1 MGLEEYQKV
10 QVVGKGSY
18 GEVWLSRHQKDR
30 KQYVLKRMDL
40 QNASKRERKAA
51 EQEAKLLSK
60 LRHPN
65 IVNYKDSFETEEG
78 MLYIAMGFCEG
89 GDLYTRLK
97 NQKGVL
103 LEEEQVVEWFV
114 QITMALQ
121 YLHERNILH
130 RDLKT
135 QNIFLTKTK
144 IIKVGDLGIARVL
157 DSSSDMA
164 TTLIGTPYYM
174 SPELFSNKP
183 YNHKSD
189 IWALGCCV
197 YEMATLK
204 HAFNAKDM
212 NSLVYK
218 ILRGKMPSMPKKYS
232 TDLCDLIKLMLAQDP
247 EKRPSSKRVLR
258 NPYIKT
264 HIALFLEGTRRM
276 QRPRSSGSRPG
287 SGSRQAVPPSPQKSD
302 TPDGQMMGSIATVS
316 KVDFEVQDVPDT
328 PGVAVSPDLETI
340 EEKSPPPTEQNV
352 KQPARQ
358 TPVPTPGSE
367 EPSKHKQRRRKK
379 KEADSDSVNSVDSVT
394 SDSSSSRSSVFD
406 KPKAVQKPRPLPPP
420 PHSDETPKRRPRS
433 GDKHTKGPSV
443 ESSSGYSSV
452 SSSKEDADTPRQS
465 INKSA
470 RARRREKVKQEVQLS
485 PLVHNRRSSGERP
498 RTGGDRPKDETDSV
512 VAPRRRAHS
521 DCGGSG
527 DGRPYSA
534 GTKSSQDSSEEDDEV
549 DSQSSNEGKK
559 KKESEMNNFICLLDT
574 TLKMQDGKD
583 EEDDSPRD
591 GEEALPMEEVP
602 TPQPPA
608 QSPAPSMSPGLETI
622 SASGRLMNR
631 IAALR
636 KDCIKGLGMGVLKKA
651 YDILDTVDG
660 EEVEP
665 QLVELLGKEK
675 FDMYAGKVWQLKFCE
690 DSMMGLL

>member
-264 HIALFLEGTRRM
+264 HIALFLEGTRR
-276 QRPRSSGSRPG
+276 
-287 SGSRQAVPPSPQKSD
+287 
-302 TPDGQMMGSIATVS
+302 
-316 KVDFEVQDVPDT
+316 
-328 PGVAVSPDLETI
+328 L
-340 EEKSPPPTEQNV
+340 
-352 KQPARQ
+352 
-358 TPVPTPGSE
+358 
-367 EPSKHKQRRRKK
+367 
-379 KEADSDSVNSVDSVT
+379 
-394 SDSSSSRSSVFD
+394 
-406 KPKAVQKPRPLPPP
+406 
-420 PHSDETPKRRPRS
+420 
-433 GDKHTKGPSV
+433 
-443 ESSSGYSSV
+443 
-452 SSSKEDADTPRQS
+452 
-465 INKSA
+465 
-470 RARRREKVKQEVQLS
+470 
-485 PLVHNRRSSGERP
+485 
-498 RTGGDRPKDETDSV
+498 
-512 VAPRRRAHS
+512 
-521 DCGGSG
+521 
-527 DGRPYSA
+527 
-534 GTKSSQDSSEEDDEV
+534 
-549 DSQSSNEGKK
+549 
-559 KKESEMNNFICLLDT
+559 
-574 TLKMQDGKD
+574 
-583 EEDDSPRD
+583 
-591 GEEALPMEEVP
+591 
-602 TPQPPA
+602 
-608 QSPAPSMSPGLETI
+608 
-622 SASGRLMNR
+622 
-631 IAALR
+631 
-636 KDCIKGLGMGVLKKA
+636 
-651 YDILDTVDG
+651 
-660 EEVEP
+660 
-665 QLVELLGKEK
+665 
-675 FDMYAGKVWQLKFCE
+675 
-690 DSMMGLL
+690 